1 MPGTEDK
8 GQIFIFL
15 WSHSILVKKS
25 VYHISMDLFLDVRF
39 YSLACVSI
47 LRPVP
52 RCLDYSSFSLSS
64 ETGKCDSSNFI
75 LVQYCFIYLGFSYF
89 CVMFRTSLSIS
100 LKKPPRI
107 PIGIAFLQISL
118 GSAAI
123 LTRLSLVIH
132 TQGMS
137 STCCV
142 LCVCSATQSWP
153 TLCDPMDCSPL
164 GSSVHGDSPGK
175 NTGGGCHALLQGL
188 LPTQGSNPGLP
199 HCRRIL
205 YQLSCQGS
213 PCVQDF

>member
-52 RCLDYSSFSLSS
+52 RCLDYGSFSLSS

-89 CVMFRTSLSIS
+89 CVTFRTSLSIS

-137 STCCV
+137 STCLCAVCV
-142 LCVCSATQSWP
+142 LSHSVVANSLRPHGLQP
-153 TLCDPMDCSPL
+153 TRVLRPW
-164 GSSVHGDSPGK
+164 DSPGK
-175 NTGGGCHALLQGL
+175 STGVGCHCLLHSGYNNIQKL
-188 LPTQGSNPGLP
+188 TKMPW
-199 HCRRIL
+199 
-205 YQLSCQGS
+205 
-213 PCVQDF
+213 